1 MNSISNGRWFY
12 LRLVGS
18 VFFIYTI
25 IQIYCINQLSVNY
38 DEGSFAT
45 YGTTLLKFQREK
57 DVVQYESKL
66 PITALNMLPRAAE
79 QLIHPKLTRAW
90 PESQRDIVNG
100 RYVSLLFS
108 ILLGLIIF
116 SWSRNMYDQKTA
128 FFVVLLYLLCPNFLA
143 HGVFVSSD
151 IFACFFM
158 TSAFYCCWLYFKQQ
172 QFKYFLFLCV
182 CTALAQISKF
192 SMFHLFLLVPFLF
205 AVLLFYQKKELNTGF
220 GLKKIISYLALFL
233 FINWAVICMAH
244 LFYQVFVPINHYT
257 FKSNGFKSLQQF
269 CNNIFPRFL
278 VPLPSAY
285 VISMDAVMYF
295 DHLGGGV
302 QGSLNGAPYILGK
315 YSVYGF
321 WYYYFVAI
329 FFKVPVSMLMLLLTS
344 ILLFFIKF
352 SRSIF
357 FQNDIFVIV
366 PIFYFIIYMNFFYS
380 TQVGIRHLLIIFPFL
395 FIFSG
400 KIILYIIMR
409 QKQLALYTLLVYQA
423 ISVFSYFPHFLPYT
437 NEFIINKKLAYR
449 KIADT
454 NICYGEGAKYLQQY
468 LAKNP
473 GAIYSPE
480 RPTAGKIILE
490 VNEMLNLNMA
500 SIHKYD
506 WAKSL
511 QPVDHIHSQYLVFD
525 ISQQTA
531 DSLLTSINKP

>member
-12 LRLVGS
+12 LRLVGFL
-18 VFFIYTI
+18 FFIYTI
-25 IQIYCINQLSVNY
+25 LQIYCINQLSVNY

-45 YGTTLLKFQREK
+45 YGTTILKFQKEK
-57 DVVQYESKL
+57 DIVQYESKL

-79 QLIHPKLTRAW
+79 QLIHPKLTRTW

-100 RYVSLLFS
+100 RYVSLLFA
-108 ILLGLIIF
+108 ILLGLVIF
-116 SWSRNMYDQKTA
+116 SWSRNLYNEKTA

-158 TSAFYCCWLYFKQQ
+158 TSALYCCWLFFKHRE
-172 QFKYFLFLCV
+172 FKYFLFLCV
-182 CTALAQISKF
+182 STALAQISKF
-192 SMFHLFLLVPFLF
+192 SMFHLFLLIPFLF
-205 AVLLFYQKKELNTGF
+205 AAVLIYQRKEVNNAF
-220 GLKKIISYLALFL
+220 RLKKIISYLALFL

-257 FKSNGFKSLQQF
+257 FKSGGFKSLQQF
-269 CNNIFPRFL
+269 CNNIFPGLL

-285 VISMDAVMYF
+285 VMSMDAVMYF
-295 DHLGGGV
+295 DHLGGGI

-315 YSVYGF
+315 YSANGF

-329 FFKVPVSMLMLLLTS
+329 FFKVPVSTLVLWLAS
-344 ILLFFIKF
+344 ILLFSFKF
-352 SRSIF
+352 SRNIF
-357 FQNDIFVIV
+357 LRNDIFLVV

-380 TQVGIRHLLIIFPFL
+380 TQVGIRHLLIIFPLL

-400 KIILYIIMR
+400 KIISYLSTG
-409 QKQLALYTLLVYQA
+409 QKQLVLYSLLVYQA

-437 NEFIINKKLAYR
+437 NEFIINKKLAYT

-473 GAIYSPE
+473 GTIYSPE
-480 RPTAGKIILE
+480 KPTPGKIILE

-500 SIHKYD
+500 TIHKFD

-511 QPVDHIHSQYLVFD
+511 RPVDHIHSQYLVFD
-525 ISQQTA
+525 IDKQTA
-531 DSLLTSINKP
+531 DSLLKRYK